1 MCIYYVYPRKLH
13 EDPDCQ
19 MGKQHGRPDPQ
30 SRGDHLELAAEG
42 SGVVRMRKRKEK
54 QTLQDLVRGITAG
67 NLHKETDWGRAEGN
81 ELW

>member
-1 MCIYYVYPRKLH
+1 MKTQIAKWGNSMAVRIPKAVAQAAKL
-13 EDPDCQ
+13 
-19 MGKQHGRPDPQ
+19 RP
-30 SRGDHLELAAEG
+30 GDHLELAAEG

-81 ELW
+81 EMW

>member
-1 MCIYYVYPRKLH
+1 MKTQIAKWGNSMAVRIPKAVA
-13 EDPDCQ
+13 Q
-19 MGKQHGRPDPQ
+19 AAKFRP
-30 SRGDHLELAAEG
+30 GDHLELAAEG

>member
-1 MCIYYVYPRKLH
+1 MAVRIPKAVAQAAKL
-13 EDPDCQ
+13 
-19 MGKQHGRPDPQ
+19 RP
-30 SRGDHLELAAEG
+30 GDHLELAAEG